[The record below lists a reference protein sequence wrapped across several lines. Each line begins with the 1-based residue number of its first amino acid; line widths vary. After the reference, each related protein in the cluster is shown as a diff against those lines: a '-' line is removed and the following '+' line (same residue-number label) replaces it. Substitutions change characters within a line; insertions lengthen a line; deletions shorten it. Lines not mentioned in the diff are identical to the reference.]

1 MADNF
6 GLKIGVEGEKEF
18 KNALRDINQSFKVL
32 GSEMNLVTSQFE
44 KNDKSI
50 QAITARNQVLNKEID
65 VQKDKIST
73 LESAHKN
80 AAASFGESDKR
91 TQNWAIQL
99 NNAKA
104 KLNDMERELS
114 GSNKQLSDHA
124 KTTDDAAGSSG
135 KLTKAT
141 DEFGKSTEKGHASL
155 KDIGGLMKESL
166 VTGSGNAKT
175 SITDLG
181 KQIKEGFS
189 DGKEKIK
196 ETGSN
201 ILQFAKDTVTGENS
215 VKKLGDVLANK
226 LNRSLNDTEKGA
238 DGLADSIDDA
248 GTEMDEAGK
257 ETKELGNEM
266 ESTGKKTSVF
276 GDVLKA
282 NLAADAIKAGLSAIV
297 DMVKAVGAAI
307 GDFVGKLVIQ
317 GGFDRAMNIEQAQ
330 FKLKGLGHDA
340 ESIDAI
346 MQNALASVKG
356 TAYGLGDAATVA
368 ASSVAAG
375 IKPGEDLERTLKL
388 VADASAISG
397 RSMDEMGA
405 IFNKIAASNKVTGK
419 EVNQLVQAGIP
430 ITQLLSET
438 IGVSTEEVNKLV
450 SQGKI
455 GMPEFQAAIE
465 KGMGGAALAIGG
477 TFQGSIANAKA
488 AFARIGESFLTPLT
502 QSLTPALGIITGL
515 VDDIGKGTLDNVD
528 SKMDELQG
536 ILSEAGAEL
545 IGTIEPLIKNAITV
559 VSAMIPMVVSVIV
572 DLLPTVLDA
581 GVDLILALLDGIIS
595 ALPQIAGAA
604 VQVLEK
610 LLEGI
615 ISALPQIVDAGMN
628 LLFALLEGI
637 ISVLPKLVEAAAQ
650 IIVSLV
656 QGIGDSLPELIP
668 AIIEAVITIVKTLID
683 NLPMILE
690 AALQLVL
697 ALTQG
702 ILDAL
707 PKLIA
712 ALPEIILA
720 IVDFII
726 ESIPQ
731 IIETGIQLLVS
742 LVDALPEIITAI
754 VEAIPLIIDGIITAV
769 IDAIPL
775 IIEAGI
781 KLIVSLIQALPQIIT
796 TIVAAIPKIVSG
808 LVDAVIGNIDKIIMA
823 GVQLFISLIQNLPTI
838 IIEIVKAVP
847 QIVTGLVDAFLG
859 LLGKFADVGINM
871 IKGIWDGIKG
881 MGSWLW
887 DKFKG
892 FIKDTLGWVAGVLG
906 IKSPS
911 TVFRDFIGKN
921 MMLGLADGIDEN
933 ADEVYD
939 SVKDVAKELAN
950 TDLGLNSDFDV
961 NAGIHYALDSAGAAV
976 SIADIGYKLDGIAG
990 IMMQMFPALLEALN
1004 VKVVLN
1010 DGTLVGRLA
1019 PEIDRNLA
1027 LLRKRGLG
1035 VV

>member
-1 MADNF
+1 MANDF
-6 GLKIGVEGEKEF
+6 GLKIGIEGEKEF
-18 KNALRDINQSFKVL
+18 KNALRDINQSFRVL

-44 KNDKSI
+44 KNDKSV
-50 QAITARNQVLNKEID
+50 QAITARKQVLTKEID
-65 VQKDKIST
+65 AQKEKITT
-73 LESAHKN
+73 LEAAHKN
-80 AAASFGESDKR
+80 AADSFGESDRR

-104 KLNDMERELS
+104 KLNEMERGLS
-114 GSNKQLSDHA
+114 VSNNQLLSHA
-124 KTTDDAAGSSG
+124 KSTDDAAGSSE
-135 KLTKAT
+135 KLVKTT

-175 SITDLG
+175 AITDLG
-181 KQIKEGFS
+181 KNMKEGFD

-201 ILQFAKDTVTGENS
+201 ILQFAKDTIIGENS

-238 DGLADSIDDA
+238 DDLADSIDDA
-248 GTEMDEAGK
+248 GSEMDEAGK
-257 ETKELGNEM
+257 DTKELGNEM
-266 ESTGKKTSVF
+266 DSTGKKTSVF

-297 DMVKAVGAAI
+297 DMVKAVGAAV
-307 GDFVGKLVIQ
+307 GDFVGKMVIQ

-340 ESIDAI
+340 ESVDAI
-346 MQNALASVKG
+346 MENALASVRG

-375 IKPGEDLERTLKL
+375 IKPGEDLERTLGL

-405 IFNKIAASNKVTGK
+405 VFNKVAASNKVTGK

-438 IGVSTEEVNKLV
+438 IGVSVEEVGKLV
-450 SQGKI
+450 SEGKV

-477 TFQGSIANAKA
+477 TFQGSLANAKA

-515 VDDIGKGTLDNVD
+515 VDDIGNGTLDDVD

-545 IGTIEPLIKNAITV
+545 IGTIEPLIQNAITV
-559 VSAMIPMVVSVIV
+559 VSAMLPMVVSVIV
-572 DLLPTVLDA
+572 DLLPTLLDA
-581 GVDLILALLDGIIS
+581 GVDLILALLAGIVS
-595 ALPQIAGAA
+595 ALPQISEAA

-615 ISALPQIVDAGMN
+615 ISLLPTIVDMGMN

-637 ISVLPKLVEAAAQ
+637 VSVLPNLVEAAAQ
-650 IIVSLV
+650 IILSLV

-668 AIIEAVITIVKTLID
+668 AIIETVITIVQTLIE
-683 NLPMILE
+683 NLPLILD

-697 ALTQG
+697 ALTGG

-707 PKLIA
+707 PELIA

-731 IIETGIQLLVS
+731 IIEAGIELLVS
-742 LVDALPEIITAI
+742 LVEALPDIITAI
-754 VEAIPLIIDGIITAV
+754 VEAIPQIIDGIITAV
-769 IDAIPL
+769 IDSIPL

-796 TIVAAIPKIVSG
+796 TIVAAIPQIVNS
-808 LVDAVIGNIDKIIMA
+808 LVDALSGNIDKIIMA
-823 GVQLFISLIQNLPTI
+823 GVQLFVALIQNLPTI
-838 IIEIVKAVP
+838 ITEIVKAVP
-847 QIVTGLVDAFLG
+847 QIVTGLINAFMSMFSKFSEV
-859 LLGKFADVGINM
+859 GKNM
-871 IKGIWDGIKG
+871 IRGIWEGISG
-881 MGSWLW
+881 MGAWLW
-887 DKFKG
+887 DKFRV
-892 FIKDTLGWVAGVLG
+892 FIRNTLGWVADVLG
-906 IKSPS
+906 IRSPS

-950 TDLGLNSDFDV
+950 TDLGLSSDFDV
-961 NAGIHYALDSAGAAV
+961 NTGIHYALDSAGAAV
-976 SIADIGYKLDGIAG
+976 SIADLGYKLDSIAG

-1004 VKVVLN
+1004 VKVVLS
-1010 DGTLVGRLA
+1010 DGTLVGKLA

>member
-1 MADNF
+1 
-6 GLKIGVEGEKEF
+6 
-18 KNALRDINQSFKVL
+18 
-32 GSEMNLVTSQFE
+32 MNLVASQFD

-50 QAITARNQVLNKEID
+50 QALSSRKQVLTKEID
-65 VQKDKIST
+65 AQKDKIAT
-73 LESAHKN
+73 LEAAHKN
-80 AAASFGESDKR
+80 AAESFGESDKR

-114 GSNKQLSDHA
+114 ANNKQLSAHS
-124 KTTDDAAGSSG
+124 KSTDEAAGSSG

-155 KDIGGLMKESL
+155 KDIGGLMKDSL
-166 VTGSGNAKT
+166 VTGAGNAKT

-181 KQIKEGFS
+181 EKIKTGFS

-201 ILQFAKDTVTGENS
+201 ILQFAKDTITGENS
-215 VKKLGDVLANK
+215 VKKLGDMLANK
-226 LNRSLNDTEKGA
+226 LVRGLDDTDKSAENLTDSLE
-238 DGLADSIDDA
+238 DA
-248 GTEMDEAGK
+248 GKEMDETEK

-266 ESTGKKTSVF
+266 DGTGKKASVF

-307 GDFVGKLVIQ
+307 GDFVGKMVIQ

-340 ESIDAI
+340 ESVDAI
-346 MQNALASVKG
+346 MKDALASVKG

-368 ASSVAAG
+368 ASAVAAG
-375 IKPGEDLERTLKL
+375 IQPGENLERTLKL

-397 RSMDEMGA
+397 RTMDEMGA
-405 IFNKIAASNKVTGK
+405 IFNKVAASNKVTGR
-419 EVNQLVQAGIP
+419 EVNQMLQAGIP

-438 IGVSTEEVNKLV
+438 LGVSIEEVNKLV
-450 SQGKI
+450 SEGKI
-455 GMPEFQAAIE
+455 GMPEFQDAIE

-477 TFQGSIANAKA
+477 TFQGSVANTKA

-528 SKMDELQG
+528 AKMDELQD
-536 ILSEAGAEL
+536 ILSQAGAEL
-545 IGTIEPLIKNAITV
+545 IATIEPLIKNAITV

-581 GVDLILALLDGIIS
+581 GVDLILALLDGIVS
-595 ALPQIAGAA
+595 ALPQVAAAA

-610 LLEGI
+610 LLDGI
-615 ISALPQIVDAGMN
+615 ISALPSIVEAGMN

-637 ISVLPKLVEAAAQ
+637 ISVLPSLIEAAAQ

-656 QGIGDSLPELIP
+656 TGISDALPTLIP
-668 AIIEAVITIVKTLID
+668 AIIEAVILMCKTLVE
-683 NLPMILE
+683 NLPMILD
-690 AALQLVL
+690 AALELVL
-697 ALTQG
+697 GLTQG

-707 PKLIA
+707 PELIA

-726 ESIPQ
+726 ESIPKIIDAGIKLLISLVEALPT
-731 IIETGIQLLVS
+731 IIE
-742 LVDALPEIITAI
+742 AI
-754 VEAIPLIIDGIITAV
+754 VEAIPKIIDGIITAV
-769 IDAIPL
+769 IEAIPL

-781 KLIVSLIQALPQIIT
+781 KLIISLVQALPQIIT

-808 LVDAVIGNIDKIIMA
+808 LVDAIIGNIDKIIMA
-823 GVQLFISLIQNLPTI
+823 GVQLLVALIQNLPTI

-847 QIVTGLVDAFLG
+847 QIVTGIVRAIIELVPKLAQSG
-859 LLGKFADVGINM
+859 LDL
-871 IKGIWDGIKG
+871 IKGLWQGISDAASWILDKIKGFCGGILDGIKG
-881 MGSWLW
+881 
-887 DKFKG
+887 F
-892 FIKDTLGWVAGVLG
+892 FG

-911 TVFRDFIGKN
+911 RVFMGLGKN
-921 MMLGLADGIDEN
+921 MGEGLGIGFEDEM
-933 ADEVYD
+933 EQ
-939 SVKDVAKELAN
+939 VAKDMQNAIPTSLDAP
-950 TDLGLNSDFDV
+950 DLDI
-961 NAGIHYALDSAGAAV
+961 NAGIHAALDGAGTAI
-976 SIADIGYKLDGIAG
+976 SLADIGMKLDSIAG
-990 IMMQMFPALLEALN
+990 IMIDMFPAILSALN
-1004 VKVVLN
+1004 IKVVLD

-1019 PEIDRNLA
+1019 PEIDRSLG
-1027 LLRKRGLG
+1027 LLRKRGYAF
-1035 VV
+1035 